1 MPLLNISEAARAVK
15 RSRGT
20 IHRYLKNG
28 RLSGT
33 ADDTGNLKIDTS
45 ELFRVF
51 GELKSS
57 GTPCDTPL
65 TVPFEHLTV
74 PFEHH
79 DTVSIEM
86 LQEQLKAAQEREKS
100 ALERENR
107 LIAML
112 EQEQQA
118 RRELEQ
124 RILALPEGRPKKPGF
139 FARLFHTRQGF

>member
-1 MPLLNISEAARAVK
+1 MPMLNISEAARAVN

-28 RLSGT
+28 RLSSMT
-33 ADDTGNLKIDTS
+33 DDTGNIKIETS
-45 ELFRVF
+45 ELLRVF
-51 GELKSS
+51 GELKSN
-57 GTPCDTPL
+57 GTIHDTPL
-65 TVPFEHLTV
+65 TVPFEQQSTA
-74 PFEHH
+74 
-79 DTVSIEM
+79 SIEI

-112 EQEQQA
+112 EQEQQT

-124 RILALPEGRPKKPGF
+124 RILALPEGSSKKQGWLS
-139 FARLFHTRQGF
+139 RLFG

>member
-20 IHRYLKNG
+20 IRRYLKNG

-33 ADDTGNLKIDTS
+33 ADGTGNLKIDTS

-57 GTPCDTPL
+57 GTPCDTPM
-65 TVPFEHLTV
+65 TV

-79 DTVSIEM
+79 DTVSVEM

-124 RILALPEGRPKKPGF
+124 RILALPEGKPKKPGF
-139 FARLFHTRQGF
+139 FARLFHDTSQGF